1 MNCGGWLNDAPD
13 GKLRQFGG
21 RDTRVQTFMITFQA
35 GTGYGE
41 PIRDQLIE
49 LLGEDGA
56 WLVLSIDHYGW
67 RARFDLAKAVV
78 SGADAESVHH
88 RRHLQSVV
96 DLEVQSGLY
105 AAVEILARLLKAVAG
120 HQDGTAGFFDAYV
133 STYSLPGIIEDMRG
147 IDRAALDRMFGMPDD
162 PRTLAASLWLHGSPV
177 DAETAHHM
185 LGRIHAIIDELA
197 MNLGEVS
204 RMVERLDLTGTGA
217 PVAEGHSLR
226 TVDNA
231 YRHGLKI
238 LLHDAVPRDRT
249 FGLAVRGD
257 ADPLGEYAI
266 DLFQSTAE
274 PKFATIDAS
283 PERTRE
289 HLAAI
294 EVVCVRIK
302 QVIRCFIAHI
312 TAQPALLA
320 TLLAIDVDEV
330 DISLQDE

>member
-1 MNCGGWLNDAPD
+1 
-13 GKLRQFGG
+13 
-21 RDTRVQTFMITFQA
+21 MITFQA

-41 PIRDQLIE
+41 PIRGELIE

-67 RARFDLAKAVV
+67 RARYDLAIAVTT
-78 SGADAESVHH
+78 GAQAESDHH

-105 AAVEILARLLKAVAG
+105 AAVEILARLIKAVAS
-120 HQDGTAGFFDAYV
+120 HQDRTTAFFDAYV
-133 STYSLPGIIEDMRG
+133 SNYTLPGIIEEMRG
-147 IDRAALDRMFGMPDD
+147 IDRAVLDRMFELPAD
-162 PRTLAASLWLHGSPV
+162 PRPLAASLWRHGSPV
-177 DAETAHHM
+177 DAETAEH
-185 LGRIHAIIDELA
+185 LLVRIHAIIDDLA
-197 MNLGEVS
+197 MNLDEVS

-226 TVDNA
+226 TADNA

-238 LLHDAVPRDRT
+238 LLHDAVPQDRT
-249 FGLAVRGD
+249 FGLAVRGE
-257 ADPLGEYAI
+257 ANPLGEYAI
-266 DLFQSTAE
+266 DLFQSTTE

-283 PERTRE
+283 PERTQE

-302 QVIRCFIAHI
+302 QVVRCFIAKM
-312 TAQPALLA
+312 TRQPALLA
-320 TLLAIDVDEV
+320 TVVDVDINEI
-330 DISLQDE
+330 DISLQDG